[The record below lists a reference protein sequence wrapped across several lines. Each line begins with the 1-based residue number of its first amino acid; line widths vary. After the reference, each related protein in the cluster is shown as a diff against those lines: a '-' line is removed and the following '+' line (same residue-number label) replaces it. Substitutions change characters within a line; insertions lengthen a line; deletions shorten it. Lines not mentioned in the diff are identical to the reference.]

1 LAINHSTALATVL
14 KDGTPWEDFQM
25 TNLRSIGPVMLV
37 GAGKMG
43 VALARGWLDSG
54 LPPSNLVVVDPAPGD
69 AALALAEDYE
79 LEIYG
84 EASGLKPNVLVLA
97 VKPQI
102 IFAVMDGLKAV
113 VGPQTLVVSI
123 AAGISIATISQGL
136 QTGRVVRTM
145 PNTPAQVGRGMT
157 GAVAGPE
164 VGTEDRARVDALL
177 SAAGQ
182 VAWFDAEG
190 DLDAVTAVSGSGPAY
205 VFNLVEALAA
215 AGVAQGLSETVAM
228 QLARQT
234 VIGSAALMEADPA
247 PAGVLR
253 QNVTSPNGTTA
264 AALAV
269 LMADDGLTPLVG
281 RAVDAARRRSEELG
295 RG

>member
-1 LAINHSTALATVL
+1 MTA
-14 KDGTPWEDFQM
+14 
-25 TNLRSIGPVMLV
+25 NLRTLGPVMLV

-43 VALARGWLDSG
+43 MALARGWLDAG
-54 LPPSNLVVVDPAPGD
+54 LPASNLVLVDPAPGE
-69 AALALAEDYE
+69 AAKALAADYDLTIYAEAVG
-79 LEIYG
+79 LE
-84 EASGLKPNVLVLA
+84 PNVLVLA

-102 IFAVMDGLKAV
+102 IGAVMDGLKPV
-113 VGPQTLVVSI
+113 VGPQTLVLSI
-123 AAGISIATISQGL
+123 AAGISIDTLSRGL
-136 QTGRVVRTM
+136 DTGRVVRTM
-145 PNTPAQVGRGMT
+145 PNTPAQIGKGMT
-157 GAVAGPE
+157 GAVAGPD
-164 VGTEDRARVDALL
+164 VTADDRAATDGLL

-215 AGVAQGLSETVAM
+215 AGVAQGLPEATAM

-247 PAGVLR
+247 PASVLR

-269 LMADDGLTPLVG
+269 LMGDDGLAPLMA
-281 RAVDAARRRSEELG
+281 RTIEAARKRSEELG
-295 RG
+295 RS